1 MSLTIDAGLQR
12 AVYEL
17 IEQQLAGILYSKIED
32 RLMDEEGVQGSDLTI
47 PVGDVYIALIENGVL
62 DRDRFSDAAEGEA
75 QYEIGRN
82 HAGEGERVA
91 AEVGGKLTSGNSVPL
106 NREREEWQEYL
117 REAVRL
123 LEREQILDAE
133 RIDSRDEIRIQ
144 WQNGEIS
151 AAQYIRYGISSGWIS
166 GWNEGDSAESY

>member
-75 QYEIGRN
+75 
-82 HAGEGERVA
+82 
-91 AEVGGKLTSGNSVPL
+91 
-106 NREREEWQEYL
+106 
-117 REAVRL
+117 
-123 LEREQILDAE
+123 
-133 RIDSRDEIRIQ
+133 
-144 WQNGEIS
+144 
-151 AAQYIRYGISSGWIS
+151 
-166 GWNEGDSAESY
+166 